1 MRLMEEWVWAERDLC
16 TRVSIGT
23 GDTFVTKPK
32 KLPNFFFFL
41 GGVRDASFQMI
52 TARAK
57 AGG

>member
-1 MRLMEEWVWAERDLC
+1 MEEWGWAERDLC

-32 KLPNFFFFL
+32 KLQNFFFG

>member
-1 MRLMEEWVWAERDLC
+1 MEEWVWAERDLC

-32 KLPNFFFFL
+32 KLPNFFFFW